1 MNEPTKLREEFDAFS
16 DCYDEVVIDHLSYH
30 SHEIIPAM
38 MLPHISTEQ
47 PEILDLGCGTGIS
60 STIFF
65 DHHYNVT
72 GVDISPGM
80 IKQAQKRPFKNLV
93 CQSLETEFSF
103 KKDEFDAVVML
114 GVLEFIEDP
123 EHLLKN
129 ICDLLKD
136 RGLIGVTFPMNI
148 PVVETQLTVRSYTEE
163 QIKSL
168 ISNANLEIIES
179 RQFLGYDSPEYTI
192 HYTGYVLRKIAL

>member
-1 MNEPTKLREEFDAFS
+1 MNEPQKLIEEFDAFS
-16 DCYDEVVIDHLSYH
+16 DCYDEVVVDHLSYH
-30 SHEIIPAM
+30 SHEIIPSM
-38 MLPHISTEQ
+38 MLQYISAKQ

-60 STIFF
+60 STLFF
-65 DHHYNVT
+65 ESQYNVT
-72 GVDISPGM
+72 GIDISPGM
-80 IKQAQKRPFKNLV
+80 IKQAQKRPFKNLI
-93 CQSLETEFSF
+93 CQSLDTPLPL
-103 KKDEFDAVVML
+103 KQNEFDAVVML

-136 RGLIGVTFPMNI
+136 RGIIGVTFPMNT
-148 PVVETQLTVRSYTEE
+148 PEVETQLTVRSYTEE

-179 RQFLGYDSPEYTI
+179 QQFPGYDSPEYTI
-192 HYTGYVLRKIAL
+192 QYSGYVLRKIAL